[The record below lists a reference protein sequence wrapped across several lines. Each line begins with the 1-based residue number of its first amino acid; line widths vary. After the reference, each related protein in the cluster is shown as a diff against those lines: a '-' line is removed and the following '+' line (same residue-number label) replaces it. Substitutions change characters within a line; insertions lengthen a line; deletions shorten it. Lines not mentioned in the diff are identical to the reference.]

1 MSATPAASERPQ
13 PTSSEPAAR
22 LDDRYTLERGAILVS
37 GTQALVRLPMVQRQR
52 DLARGLNTAGYVS
65 GYRGSPLASFDR
77 EMARAKRY
85 LTEHH
90 IRFQP
95 GLNEDMAAT
104 AVWGTQQTS
113 LFPGARYDGVFSMW
127 YGKGPGVDRTMD
139 VIRHANAV
147 GTHAKGGVLLLVGDD
162 HGAVSSTLP
171 HQSEHNLISAMVP
184 LLSPAGVGE
193 YIDYGLLGWAMS
205 RYSGAWIG
213 FKCQTE
219 VVECTA
225 TVTLDPDASTIVYP
239 TEAGGFSLRWPD
251 GPHAMERRLEN
262 KMEGVHAFARA
273 NGIDRSLWA
282 IPTGKARLGI
292 VSTGKS
298 WLDLKGALSSLG
310 IDEQRALSLGIRL
323 YKVGL
328 VWPLEPEGLSR
339 FASGV
344 EQLLV
349 VEEKRPIIEDQIK
362 SLLFNMTADQR
373 PQVFGKTGV
382 NGRPLLPAVG
392 EIDAVSVAGAILSLL
407 DDRDAGLTAR
417 AHDIEAALASSAI
430 ETPALKRDPY
440 FCSGC
445 PHSVSTRLPEGS
457 RASTGIG
464 CHMMVVGLE
473 ERNTSTFTQMGGE
486 GGAWIGLSQFT
497 DEKHI
502 FVNMGD
508 GTYFH
513 SGVLAIRAA
522 IAAKVNATYKI
533 LYNDAV
539 AMTGGQKHDGEVTV
553 PGIVGQMLAEGAAR
567 VAVVAERPEVWQG
580 NLPKGVSV
588 NHRDEL
594 DDVQRQLRE
603 VSGVTVL
610 IYDQVCAAEKR
621 RRRKRGA
628 LAVSDKRAFIN
639 ELVCEGCGD
648 CSAVS
653 NCISV
658 EPQETEFGRKRR
670 INQSSCNTDLSCIKG
685 FCPSF
690 VTIEGGT
697 IRKPAAKAAKTSF
710 DDLPLPTMR
719 TLAERPYNMLL
730 AGIGG
735 TGVITVSAILSM
747 AAHIDGLAVQTLDQ
761 TGLAQKNG
769 AVVSHLRIAKDPQH
783 ISSIRIGSGES
794 DLVLGF
800 DIVVSAAKS
809 ALQTFKAGRTQ
820 AVLDDHF
827 APTASFVQNTAL
839 DFRQEATL
847 NALRKAAGG
856 DAVTLVAA
864 TKLGLAL
871 MGDAIAANM
880 LLLGNAFQRG
890 LVPISLEAILAA
902 IDLNGT
908 GVAMN
913 RAAFGWGRRLAI
925 DPDAVS
931 TAAGVGTVEEKPAET
946 LEDIVGRRVDFL
958 TAYQSAA
965 YARRYSRLVET
976 ARKASSGLEGGGGF
990 AEAVA
995 RNAFKLMAYKD
1006 EYEVARLHRDR
1017 SFHDK
1022 IAAQFEGDFEVKH
1035 HLAPPLFS
1043 RRIDKRTG
1051 NPAKIAIPGKLMS
1064 PAFAMLEKMKVLR
1077 GTPLDVFGYTH
1088 ERRTERRLVADYVR
1102 LIGGL
1107 SASLSEGNLDHAT
1120 ALAGLPDQIRGFG
1133 PVKIAAIARFE
1144 KSMAELLAKPADV
1157 AAAISVDTPTDMT
1170 AKRKTI

>member
-1 MSATPAASERPQ
+1 MQNLADMSHALPNGKAPS
-13 PTSSEPAAR
+13 
-22 LDDRYTLERGAILVS
+22 LDDRYTVDQGKILVS
-37 GTQALVRLPMVQRQR
+37 GTQALVRLPMIQRQR

-77 EMARAKRY
+77 EMARAKTY
-85 LTEHH
+85 LEQHH

-104 AVWGTQQTS
+104 AVWGTQQTAMFS
-113 LFPGARYDGVFSMW
+113 GVRYDGVFSMW

-139 VIRHANAV
+139 VIKHANAV
-147 GTHAKGGVLLLVGDD
+147 GTNPHGGVLLLVGDD

-184 LLSPAGVGE
+184 LLSPAGVAE
-193 YIDYGLLGWAMS
+193 YIHYGLLGFALS

-219 VVECTA
+219 IVECTA
-225 TVTLDPDASTIVYP
+225 TVDLDPDNPAIVYP
-239 TEAGGFSLRWPD
+239 DMQGNLSLRWPD
-251 GPHAMERRLEN
+251 GPHAMERRLED
-262 KMEGVHAFARA
+262 KLSAVHRFARH
-273 NGIDRSLWA
+273 NQLDRSMWSG
-282 IPTGKARLGI
+282 PGTKARLGI

-298 WLDLKGALSSLG
+298 WLDLMGALSRLG
-310 IDEQRALSLGIRL
+310 IDERRAGELGIRL

-328 VWPLEPEGLSR
+328 VWPIEPEGIAR
-339 FASGV
+339 FAAGV
-344 EQLLV
+344 ETLLV
-349 VEEKRPIIEDQIK
+349 VEEKRPVIEDQIK
-362 SLLFNMTADQR
+362 ALLFNMPSGNR
-373 PQVFGKTGV
+373 PRVFGKFGPD
-382 NGRPLLPAVG
+382 NASLLPAVG
-392 EIDAVSVAGAILSLL
+392 EIDAVAVGRAILAVLGSQPEDLQRRSLEM
-407 DDRDAGLTAR
+407 
-417 AHDIEAALASSAI
+417 EALIAASATES
-430 ETPALKRDPY
+430 PALRRDPY

-464 CHMMVVGLE
+464 CHMMVIGLE
-473 ERNTSTFTQMGGE
+473 DRNTSTFTQMGGE

-513 SGVLAIRAA
+513 SGLLAIRAA

-539 AMTGGQKHDGEVTV
+539 AMTGGQKHDGDVSV

-580 NLPKGVSV
+580 RLPSDVTI

-594 DDVQRQLRE
+594 DQVQRELRE
-603 VSGVTVL
+603 IDGVTVL
-610 IYDQVCAAEKR
+610 VYDQVCAAEKR

-653 NCISV
+653 NCISI

-690 VTIEGGT
+690 VTVEGGK
-697 IRKPAAKAAKTSF
+697 IKKPAAKAKQETF
-710 DDLPLPTMR
+710 DDIPLPVLSDIGTQ
-719 TLAERPYNMLL
+719 PYNMLL

-735 TGVITVSAILSM
+735 TGVITVSAVLSM
-747 AAHIDGLAVQTLDQ
+747 AAHLDGLFVQTLDQ

-769 AVVSHLRIAKDPQH
+769 AVISHLRVARTAGAL
-783 ISSIRIGSGES
+783 SSVRIGIGES

-800 DIVVSAAKS
+800 DIVVSAGRN
-809 ALQTFKAGRTQ
+809 ALSTFGVGRTR
-820 AVLDDHF
+820 AVLDNHF
-827 APTASFVQNTAL
+827 APTASFVQNTAI
-839 DFRQEATL
+839 DFQQEATL
-847 NALRKAAGG
+847 KSLRRAAGE
-856 DAVTLVAA
+856 DAVHLIAA
-864 TKLGLAL
+864 TKLGAAL

-880 LLLGNAFQRG
+880 FLLGHAWQRG
-890 LVPISLEAILAA
+890 LVPINLASIDRAIE
-902 IDLNGT
+902 LNGT

-913 RAAFGWGRRLAI
+913 RAAFGWGRRSVVS
-925 DPDAVS
+925 PDLVAN
-931 TAAGVGTVEEKPAET
+931 AAGLDLTDAKPVET
-946 LEDIVGRRVDFL
+946 LDMVVESRAAFL
-958 TAYQSAA
+958 VAYQSAA
-965 YARRYSRLVET
+965 YARRYRTLVAAAREAENRLMAGE
-976 ARKASSGLEGGGGF
+976 AF
-990 AEAVA
+990 AMAVA
-995 RNAFKLMAYKD
+995 KNAFRLMAYKD

-1017 SFHDK
+1017 SFRK
-1022 IAAQFEGDFEVKH
+1022 AIEAQFEGDFSIKH
-1035 HLAPPLFS
+1035 HLAPPLLS
-1043 RRIDKRTG
+1043 RRVDKRTG
-1051 NPAKIAIPGKLMS
+1051 NPAKVAIPEKVIA
-1064 PAFAMLEKMKVLR
+1064 PAFAVLEKLRFLR
-1077 GTPLDVFGYTH
+1077 GTPLDPFGYTE
-1088 ERRTERRLVADYVR
+1088 ERRMERRLVANYR
-1102 LIGGL
+1102 ALIEALTSEL
-1107 SASLSEGNLDHAT
+1107 SVDTLDRAV
-1120 ALAGLPDQIRGFG
+1120 ALARLPEEIKGFG
-1133 PVKIAAIARFE
+1133 PVKMASVGRFE
-1144 KSMAELLAKPADV
+1144 KKMAALLAPPANDQTR
-1157 AAAISVDTPTDMT
+1157 APTVDQNA
-1170 AKRKTI
+1170 AKRKSI

>member
-1 MSATPAASERPQ
+1 MMPESPDTSVHTP
-13 PTSSEPAAR
+13 T
-22 LDDRYTLERGAILVS
+22 LDDRYTLERGRILVS
-37 GTQALVRLPMVQRQR
+37 GTQALVRLPMIQRQS

-77 EMARAKRY
+77 EMARAKTY

-104 AVWGTQQTS
+104 AVWGTQQTAMFTGS
-113 LFPGARYDGVFSMW
+113 RYDGVFSMW

-147 GTHAKGGVLLLVGDD
+147 GTNPNGGVLLLVGDD

-219 VVECTA
+219 IVECTA
-225 TVTLDPDASTIVYP
+225 TVSLDPDRPKMVYP
-239 TEAGGFSLRWPD
+239 TEAGGFSMRWPD

-262 KMEGVHAFARA
+262 KMDAVHAFARA
-273 NGIDRSLWA
+273 NAIDQPLWES
-282 IPTGKARLGI
+282 TSGKARLGI

-298 WLDLKGALSSLG
+298 WLDLMGALASLG
-310 IDEQRALSLGIRL
+310 IDENRASEMGIRL
-323 YKVGL
+323 YKIGL

-339 FASGV
+339 FAAGV

-362 SLLFNMTADQR
+362 SLLFNMNADHR
-373 PQVFGKTGV
+373 PRVFGKTGI
-382 NGRPLLPAVG
+382 NGKPLLSAAG
-392 EIDAVSVAGAILSLL
+392 EIDAISVAGAILSLFSE
-407 DDRDAGLTAR
+407 RDVGLAAR
-417 AHDIEAALASSAI
+417 ETQIEAALAASAI

-473 ERNTSTFTQMGGE
+473 DRNTATFTQMGGE

-522 IAAKVNATYKI
+522 IAANVNATYKI

-539 AMTGGQKHDGEVTV
+539 AMTGGQKHDGDVTV

-588 NHRDEL
+588 NHRDDL
-594 DDVQRQLRE
+594 DDVQRQLRDIP
-603 VSGVTVL
+603 GVTVL

-697 IRKPAAKAAKTSF
+697 IRKPAAKAGKISF
-710 DDLPLPTMR
+710 DDIPLPVMR
-719 TLAERPYNMLL
+719 TLAEHPYNMLL

-747 AAHIDGLAVQTLDQ
+747 AAHIDGLAIQTLDQ

-769 AVVSHLRIAKDPQH
+769 AVVSHLRIAKDPRH

-809 ALQTFKAGRTQ
+809 ALQTFAEGRTR

-839 DFRQEATL
+839 DFRQEETL
-847 NALRKAAGG
+847 KALRKAAGD

-880 LLLGNAFQRG
+880 FLLGNAWQHG
-890 LVPISLEAILAA
+890 LVPISLKAIHTA

-913 RAAFGWGRRLAI
+913 RAAFGWGRRSVV
-925 DPDAVS
+925 DPDAVRQ
-931 TAAGVGTVEEKPAET
+931 AAHVDADEDKHQET
-946 LEDIVGRRVDFL
+946 LGQLIGRRVEFL
-958 TAYQSAA
+958 TAYQNAA
-965 YARRYSRLVET
+965 YAKRYSMVVET
-976 ARKASSGLEGGGGF
+976 ARNAAAGLQDAERF

-1043 RRIDKRTG
+1043 RKIDKRTG
-1051 NPAKIAIPGKLMS
+1051 NPAKIAIGSKLID
-1064 PAFAMLEKMKVLR
+1064 PIFAALDKMKFLR
-1077 GTPLDVFGYTH
+1077 GTPLDPFGYSH
-1088 ERRTERRLVADYVR
+1088 ERRMERRLVGEYVA
-1102 LIGGL
+1102 LIEKL
-1107 SASLSEGNLDHAT
+1107 SASLAQDNLDHAV
-1120 ALAGLPDQIRGFG
+1120 ALASLPDQIKGFG
-1133 PVKIAAIARFE
+1133 PVKMASIERF
-1144 KSMAELLAKPADV
+1144 KKNRASLLAKPAND
-1157 AAAISVDTPTDMT
+1157 AASIAADMIER
-1170 AKRKTI
+1170 RKTV

>member
-1 MSATPAASERPQ
+1 MQNLSETARALP
-13 PTSSEPAAR
+13 SEKGPS
-22 LDDRYTLERGAILVS
+22 LDDRYTVDHGKILVS
-37 GTQALVRLPMVQRQR
+37 GTQALVRLPMIQRQR

-77 EMARAKRY
+77 EMARAKTY
-85 LTEHH
+85 LDRNH

-104 AVWGTQQTS
+104 AVWGTQQTAMFS
-113 LFPGARYDGVFSMW
+113 GVRYDGVFSMW

-147 GTHAKGGVLLLVGDD
+147 GTNPNGGVLLLVGDD

-184 LLSPAGVGE
+184 LLSPAGVAE
-193 YIDYGLLGWAMS
+193 YIDYGLLGFALS

-219 VVECTA
+219 IVECTA
-225 TVTLDPDASTIVYP
+225 TVDLDPAHPAIVYP
-239 TEAGGFSLRWPD
+239 DAQGNLSLRWPD
-251 GPHAMERRLEN
+251 GPHAMERRLED
-262 KMEGVHAFARA
+262 KLSAVHRFARH
-273 NGIDRSLWA
+273 NGLDRTIWQGQR
-282 IPTGKARLGI
+282 TKARLGI

-298 WLDLKGALSSLG
+298 WLDLMGALSRLG
-310 IDEQRALSLGIRL
+310 IDERRAGELGIRL

-328 VWPLEPEGLSR
+328 VWPIEPEGIAR
-339 FASGV
+339 FAAGV
-344 EQLLV
+344 ETLLV
-349 VEEKRPIIEDQIK
+349 IEEKRPIMEDQIK
-362 SLLFNMTADQR
+362 ALLFNMPSDDR
-373 PQVFGKTGV
+373 PRVFGKLGPAGT
-382 NGRPLLPAVG
+382 PLLSAVG
-392 EIDAVSVAGAILSLL
+392 EIDAVAVARAILAVLGPQADDL
-407 DDRDAGLTAR
+407 DSRSR
-417 AHDIEAALASSAI
+417 EMEAIVAASVTES
-430 ETPALKRDPY
+430 PALKRDPY

-464 CHMMVVGLE
+464 CHMMVIGLE
-473 ERNTSTFTQMGGE
+473 DRNTSTFTQMGGE

-513 SGVLAIRAA
+513 SGLLAIRAA

-539 AMTGGQKHDGEVTV
+539 AMTGGQKHDGEVSV

-580 NLPKGVSV
+580 RLPRNVTV

-594 DDVQRQLRE
+594 DQVQRELRE
-603 VSGVTVL
+603 IDGVTVL
-610 IYDQVCAAEKR
+610 VYDQVCAAEKR

-653 NCISV
+653 NCISI
-658 EPQETEFGRKRR
+658 EPKETEFGRKRK

-690 VTIEGGT
+690 VTVEGGK
-697 IRKPAAKAAKTSF
+697 IRKPAAKAQQATF
-710 DDLPLPTMR
+710 DDMPLPV
-719 TLAERPYNMLL
+719 LPDIGAQPYNMLL

-735 TGVITVSAILSM
+735 TGVITVSAVLSM
-747 AAHIDGLAVQTLDQ
+747 AAHLDGLFVQTLDQ

-769 AVVSHLRIAKDPQH
+769 AVISHLRVARMAGDL
-783 ISSIRIGSGES
+783 SSVRIGVGES

-800 DIVVSAAKS
+800 DIVVSAGRN
-809 ALQTFKAGRTQ
+809 ALSTFGAGRTR

-827 APTASFVQNTAL
+827 APTASFVQNTAI
-839 DFRQEATL
+839 DFQQEATL
-847 NALRKAAGG
+847 KTLRRAAGE
-856 DAVTLVAA
+856 DAVYLVSA
-864 TKLGLAL
+864 TKLGAAL

-880 LLLGNAFQRG
+880 FLLGHAWQRG
-890 LVPISLEAILAA
+890 LVPISLASIDQAIA
-902 IDLNGT
+902 LNGT

-913 RAAFGWGRRLAI
+913 RAAFGWGRRS
-925 DPDAVS
+925 AVS
-931 TAAGVGTVEEKPAET
+931 PDIVAGAAGTDLAEVKAVET
-946 LEDIVGRRVDFL
+946 LDTIIERREAFL
-958 TAYQSAA
+958 VAYQSAA
-965 YARRYSRLVET
+965 YARRYRALVDAARRVENRLMAGE
-976 ARKASSGLEGGGGF
+976 EF
-990 AEAVA
+990 AMAVA
-995 RNAFKLMAYKD
+995 KNAFRLMAYKD

-1017 SFHDK
+1017 SFK
-1022 IAAQFEGDFEVKH
+1022 AAIEAQFEGDFSIKH
-1035 HLAPPLFS
+1035 HLAPPILS

-1051 NPAKIAIPGKLMS
+1051 NPAKIAIPQKMVG
-1064 PAFAMLEKMKVLR
+1064 PAFALLEKLRFLR
-1077 GTPLDVFGYTH
+1077 GTALDPFGYTE
-1088 ERRTERRLVADYVR
+1088 ERRMERRLIADYQAMIESLTR
-1102 LIGGL
+1102 QL
-1107 SASLSEGNLDHAT
+1107 SAETHGQAV
-1120 ALAGLPDQIRGFG
+1120 ALARLPEEIKGFG
-1133 PVKIAAIARFE
+1133 PVKMASIGRFE
-1144 KSMAELLAKPADV
+1144 KKMAALLAAPANDEKRT
-1157 AAAISVDTPTDMT
+1157 AMPDQDA
-1170 AKRKTI
+1170 AKRKSI